1 MSQTIVIDAIPL
13 HSDFTGIAK
22 YTFEIS
28 QRIVSREAT
37 LDPTFYY
44 GYFQKK
50 LYSPGVSRDAHV
62 TQTVK
67 KKVKKYLSDNYVL
80 RKITREMMSL
90 SSLFYSRVLNREWDL
105 YWEPNTVPIQHMKC
119 KHLVTTVHDLSFHVY
134 PNAHPKERT
143 EYFHK
148 HIHGV
153 CKSDRIITG
162 SQCTKNEIID
172 FLQFDASRIQVI
184 YHGVDH
190 ENFRVYERSMMQ
202 TFSDQ
207 YRLPDRFVLFVGS
220 IEPRK
225 NLKNALLAYNS
236 LSDKFKREHK
246 FLLAGFSGWSNAE
259 VMEIIRREKG
269 NILYLG
275 YLSDRELAYLY
286 NLASVVI
293 YPSLYEGFGLPPLE
307 AMACGSPVVVSNVSS
322 MPEICGEAAY
332 YADPLNTQ
340 SIAESIYTVATDDGL
355 RNNLIEKGLQ
365 RVKNYTWD
373 KSTREHVSVFQEVLQ
388 S

>member
-1 MSQTIVIDAIPL
+1 
-13 HSDFTGIAK
+13 
-22 YTFEIS
+22 
-28 QRIVSREAT
+28 
-37 LDPTFYY
+37 
-44 GYFQKK
+44 
-50 LYSPGVSRDAHV
+50 
-62 TQTVK
+62 
-67 KKVKKYLSDNYVL
+67 
-80 RKITREMMSL
+80 
-90 SSLFYSRVLNREWDL
+90 
-105 YWEPNTVPIQHMKC
+105 
-119 KHLVTTVHDLSFHVY
+119 
-134 PNAHPKERT
+134 
-143 EYFHK
+143 
-148 HIHGV
+148 
-153 CKSDRIITG
+153 
-162 SQCTKNEIID
+162 
-172 FLQFDASRIQVI
+172 
-184 YHGVDH
+184 
-190 ENFRVYERSMMQ
+190 
-202 TFSDQ
+202 
-207 YRLPDRFVLFVGS
+207 
-220 IEPRK
+220 
-225 NLKNALLAYNS
+225 
-236 LSDKFKREHK
+236 
-246 FLLAGFSGWSNAE
+246 
-259 VMEIIRREKG
+259 MEIIRREKG